1 MGSNGQQRRGG
12 RPRAPFLVPGREAE
26 NPPPGGVSW
35 GAPGRIRTCGLSLRR
50 RTLYPLSYGRV
61 SLTAYRRTGTLA
73 ASHGPLALLRRDRRI
88 GAPRPGRTAGAAGP
102 PRRRQAALRL
112 RRGDP
117 APAAAHGRAARD
129 RRGVPHA
136 LPSRPLARAAR
147 DAEVVR
153 PARPAVAGGPL
164 RASGHA
170 RGDGDRRAH
179 DRPPRLR
186 AGGLRDGGRR
196 P

>member
-1 MGSNGQQRRGG
+1 MIGQQWAATTRRGNRG
-12 RPRAPFLVPGREAE
+12 RPLLVPGREAE
-26 NPPPGGVSW
+26 NPFAA
-35 GAPGRIRTCGLSLRR
+35 GASASAPDRIRTCGLSLRR

-88 GAPRPGRTAGAAGP
+88 GAHRPARTAGAPGRP
-102 PRRRQAALRL
+102 GRRQAALRL

-179 DRPPRLR
+179 D
-186 AGGLRDGGRR
+186 
-196 P
+196 